1 MDQDPIYQRIK
12 WLRDE
17 LNLHN
22 YRYYVLNEPTIGDFD
37 FDRLMTEL
45 VRMEEEYPQ
54 YYDPLS
60 PSLRIGDDRTE
71 EFVQKEHKYPLYSLS
86 NTYDFEEL
94 REFDE
99 RVTRSVGSVEYVCE
113 LKYDGAAINLSYEKG
128 KLVQA
133 VTRGDGVRG
142 DDVTSNIRT
151 IRSIPLILQT
161 QDFPDSFEIR
171 GEILLHRKVFE
182 ELNRERIELGEAPFA
197 NPRNA
202 AAGSLKM
209 QKSSIV
215 AKRKLDCLLYSLAGS
230 RLPASTHAGN
240 LEWARS
246 AGFKV
251 PGYIEIFPSLE
262 GVIEF
267 IRRWEKERKNLP
279 FDTDGVVIKVN
290 SLDQQQELGF
300 TAKNPRWAVAYKY
313 APEQAETRLLS
324 VDFQVGRTGA
334 VTPVANLEPV
344 FLGGTTVRRASLHNA
359 DQISLLDL
367 HTGDRVRIEKGGE
380 IIPKITSVNKEE
392 RDLFAV
398 PVSFIEVCPECGTLL
413 TRDPDEARH
422 FCLNENNCPPQVK
435 GRLEHFISRRAMN
448 IEGIGQETVDQ
459 LYREKLIHT
468 LPDLYNLT
476 VEQLMRLDRF
486 ADKSAENLVAA
497 IKRSCEVPFERVLY
511 GIGIRY
517 VGETVAKKLARSL
530 GSVDRLMIA
539 SRDELLAID
548 EVGER
553 IADSVINWFSKPDN
567 RKLVDQLKQAGLR
580 FHTEVNT
587 APGMN
592 LPLSGK
598 SIVVSGTF
606 SIHSRDELKELIEKN
621 GGKNASG
628 VTSKT
633 SLLVARD
640 NMGPEKRKKAEKHG
654 IPILTEEELIR
665 LITVAPKDTLF

>member
-1 MDQDPIYQRIK
+1 MDQDSIYQRIK

-17 LNLHN
+17 LNVHN

-37 FDRLMTEL
+37 FDRMMTEL
-45 VRMEEEYPQ
+45 IRLEEEYPQ
-54 YYDPLS
+54 FSDPLS

-71 EFVQKEHKYPLYSLS
+71 EFIQKEHKYPLYSLS

-99 RVTRSVGSVEYVCE
+99 RVTKSVGSVEYVCE

-151 IRSIPLILQT
+151 IRSIPLTLQT
-161 QDFPDSFEIR
+161 PVFPDFFEIR
-171 GEILLHRKVFE
+171 GEILLHRKIFD
-182 ELNRERIELGEAPFA
+182 ELNRDRVELGEAPFA

-202 AAGSLKM
+202 ASGTLKM

-230 RLPASTHAGN
+230 KLPASTHSGN
-240 LEWARS
+240 LEWART

-251 PGYIEIFPSLE
+251 PNYIGIFPDLE
-262 GVIEF
+262 GVIQF
-267 IRRWEKERKNLP
+267 IGKWEKERRNLP

-334 VTPVANLEPV
+334 ITPVANLEPV
-344 FLGGTTVRRASLHNA
+344 LLGGTTVRRASLHNA

-367 HTGDRVRIEKGGE
+367 HFGDRVRIEKGGE
-380 IIPKITSVNKEE
+380 IIPKITSVNKKE
-392 RDLFAV
+392 RDRSAL
-398 PVSFIEVCPECGTLL
+398 PVSFIEVCPECGSSL
-413 TRDPDEARH
+413 TRDPAEARH
-422 FCLNENNCPPQVK
+422 FCPNEASCPPQVK

-459 LYREKLIHT
+459 LYREKLIST
-468 LPDLYNLT
+468 LPDLYALSA
-476 VEQLMRLDRF
+476 EQLMALDRF
-486 ADKSAENLVAA
+486 AGKSAENLIAA
-497 IKRSCEVPFERVLY
+497 IKRSVEVPFERVLY
-511 GIGIRY
+511 GIGIRF

-530 GSVDRLMIA
+530 GSIDRIMEA
-539 SRDELLAID
+539 SREELLAID
-548 EVGER
+548 EVGDR
-553 IADSVINWFSKPDN
+553 IADSVMNWFSKPGN
-567 RKLVDQLKQAGLR
+567 RELIDQLRQAGLQ
-580 FHTEVNT
+580 FNSEVKDS
-587 APGMN
+587 AGIN

-606 SIHSRDELKELIEKN
+606 SLHSRDELKELIEKN
-621 GGKNASG
+621 GGKNSG
-628 VTSKT
+628 AVTSKT
-633 SLLVARD
+633 SLLIAGS
-640 NMGPEKRKKAEKHG
+640 NMGPEKRKKAEKLG

>member
-1 MDQDPIYQRIK
+1 MDQDSIYQRIK

-17 LNLHN
+17 LNVHN

-37 FDRLMTEL
+37 FDRMMTEL
-45 VRMEEEYPQ
+45 IRLEEEYPQ
-54 YYDPLS
+54 FSDPLS

-71 EFVQKEHKYPLYSLS
+71 EFIQKEHKYPLYSLS

-99 RVTRSVGSVEYVCE
+99 RVTKSVGSVEYVCE

-151 IRSIPLILQT
+151 IRSIPLTLQT
-161 QDFPDSFEIR
+161 PVFPDFFEIR
-171 GEILLHRKVFE
+171 GEILLHRKIFD
-182 ELNRERIELGEAPFA
+182 ELNRDRVELGEAPFA

-202 AAGSLKM
+202 ASGTLKM

-230 RLPASTHAGN
+230 KLPASTHSGN
-240 LEWARS
+240 LEWART

-251 PGYIEIFPSLE
+251 PNYIGIFPDLE
-262 GVIEF
+262 GVIQF
-267 IRRWEKERKNLP
+267 IGKWEKERRNLP

-334 VTPVANLEPV
+334 ITPVANLEPV
-344 FLGGTTVRRASLHNA
+344 LLGGTTVRRASLHNA

-367 HTGDRVRIEKGGE
+367 HFGDRVRIEKGGE
-380 IIPKITSVNKEE
+380 IIPKITSVNKKE
-392 RDLFAV
+392 RDRSAL
-398 PVSFIEVCPECGTLL
+398 PVSFIEVCPECGSSL
-413 TRDPDEARH
+413 TRDPAEARH
-422 FCLNENNCPPQVK
+422 FCPNEASCPPQVK

-459 LYREKLIHT
+459 LYREKLIST
-468 LPDLYNLT
+468 LPDLYALSA
-476 VEQLMRLDRF
+476 EQLMTLDRF
-486 ADKSAENLVAA
+486 ADKSAENLIAA
-497 IKRSCEVPFERVLY
+497 IRRSVEVPFERVLY
-511 GIGIRY
+511 GIGIRF

-530 GSVDRLMIA
+530 GSIDRIMEA
-539 SRDELLAID
+539 SREELLNID
-548 EVGER
+548 EVGDR
-553 IADSVINWFSKPDN
+553 IADSVMNWFSKPGN
-567 RKLVDQLKQAGLR
+567 RELIDQLRQAGLQ
-580 FHTEVNT
+580 FNSEVKDS
-587 APGMN
+587 AGIN

-598 SIVVSGTF
+598 SI
-606 SIHSRDELKELIEKN
+606 
-621 GGKNASG
+621 
-628 VTSKT
+628 
-633 SLLVARD
+633 
-640 NMGPEKRKKAEKHG
+640 
-654 IPILTEEELIR
+654 
-665 LITVAPKDTLF
+665 

>member
-1 MDQDPIYQRIK
+1 MDQDSIYQRIK

-17 LNLHN
+17 LNVHN

-37 FDRLMTEL
+37 FDRMMTEL
-45 VRMEEEYPQ
+45 IRLEEEYPQ
-54 YYDPLS
+54 FSDPLS

-71 EFVQKEHKYPLYSLS
+71 EFIQKEHKYPLYSLS

-99 RVTRSVGSVEYVCE
+99 RVTKSVGSVEYVCE

-151 IRSIPLILQT
+151 IRSIPLTLQT
-161 QDFPDSFEIR
+161 PVFPDFFEIR
-171 GEILLHRKVFE
+171 GEILLHRKIFD
-182 ELNRERIELGEAPFA
+182 ELNRDRVELGEAPFA

-202 AAGSLKM
+202 ASGTLKM

-230 RLPASTHAGN
+230 KLPASTHSGN
-240 LEWARS
+240 LEWART

-251 PGYIEIFPSLE
+251 PNYIGIFPDLE
-262 GVIEF
+262 GVIQF
-267 IRRWEKERKNLP
+267 IGKWEKERRNLP

-334 VTPVANLEPV
+334 ITPVANLEPV
-344 FLGGTTVRRASLHNA
+344 LLGGTTVRRASLHNA

-367 HTGDRVRIEKGGE
+367 HFGDRVRIEKGGE
-380 IIPKITSVNKEE
+380 IIPKITSVNKKE
-392 RDLFAV
+392 RDRSAL
-398 PVSFIEVCPECGTLL
+398 PVSFIEVCPECGSSL
-413 TRDPDEARH
+413 TRDPAEARH
-422 FCLNENNCPPQVK
+422 FCPNEASCPPQVK

-459 LYREKLIHT
+459 LYREKLIST
-468 LPDLYNLT
+468 LPDLYALSA
-476 VEQLMRLDRF
+476 EQLMTLDRF
-486 ADKSAENLVAA
+486 ADKSAENLIAA
-497 IKRSCEVPFERVLY
+497 IRRSVEVPFERVLY
-511 GIGIRY
+511 GIGIRF

-530 GSVDRLMIA
+530 GSIDRIMEA
-539 SRDELLAID
+539 SREELLNID
-548 EVGER
+548 EVGDR
-553 IADSVINWFSKPDN
+553 IADSVMNWFSKPGN
-567 RKLVDQLKQAGLR
+567 RELIDQLRQAGLQ
-580 FHTEVNT
+580 FNSEVKDS
-587 APGMN
+587 AGIN

-606 SIHSRDELKELIEKN
+606 SLHSRDELKELIEKN
-621 GGKNASG
+621 GGKNSG
-628 VTSKT
+628 AVTSKT
-633 SLLVARD
+633 SLLIAGS
-640 NMGPEKRKKAEKHG
+640 NMGPEKRKKAEKLG
-654 IPILTEEELIR
+654 IPILTEEEVIR

>member
-1 MDQDPIYQRIK
+1 MDQDSIYQRIK

-17 LNLHN
+17 LNVHN

-37 FDRLMTEL
+37 FDRMMTEL
-45 VRMEEEYPQ
+45 IRLEEEYPQ
-54 YYDPLS
+54 FSDPLS

-71 EFVQKEHKYPLYSLS
+71 EFIQKEHKYPLYSLS

-99 RVTRSVGSVEYVCE
+99 RVTKSVGSVEYVCE

-151 IRSIPLILQT
+151 IRSIPLTLQT
-161 QDFPDSFEIR
+161 PVFPDFFEIR
-171 GEILLHRKVFE
+171 GEILLHRKIFD
-182 ELNRERIELGEAPFA
+182 ELNRDRVELGEAPFA

-202 AAGSLKM
+202 ASGTLKM

-230 RLPASTHAGN
+230 KLPASTHSGN
-240 LEWARS
+240 LEWART

-251 PGYIEIFPSLE
+251 PNYIGIFPDLE
-262 GVIEF
+262 GVIQF
-267 IRRWEKERKNLP
+267 IGKWEKERRNLP

-334 VTPVANLEPV
+334 ITPVANLEPV
-344 FLGGTTVRRASLHNA
+344 LLGGTTVRRASLHNA

-367 HTGDRVRIEKGGE
+367 HFGDRVRIEKGGE
-380 IIPKITSVNKEE
+380 IIPKITSVNKKE
-392 RDLFAV
+392 RDRSAL
-398 PVSFIEVCPECGTLL
+398 PVSFIEVCPECGSSL
-413 TRDPDEARH
+413 TRDPAEARH
-422 FCLNENNCPPQVK
+422 FCPNEASCPPQVK

-459 LYREKLIHT
+459 LYREKLIST
-468 LPDLYNLT
+468 LPDLYALSA
-476 VEQLMRLDRF
+476 EQL
-486 ADKSAENLVAA
+486 
-497 IKRSCEVPFERVLY
+497 
-511 GIGIRY
+511 
-517 VGETVAKKLARSL
+517 
-530 GSVDRLMIA
+530 
-539 SRDELLAID
+539 
-548 EVGER
+548 
-553 IADSVINWFSKPDN
+553 
-567 RKLVDQLKQAGLR
+567 
-580 FHTEVNT
+580 
-587 APGMN
+587 
-592 LPLSGK
+592 
-598 SIVVSGTF
+598 
-606 SIHSRDELKELIEKN
+606 
-621 GGKNASG
+621 
-628 VTSKT
+628 
-633 SLLVARD
+633 
-640 NMGPEKRKKAEKHG
+640 
-654 IPILTEEELIR
+654 
-665 LITVAPKDTLF
+665 

>member
-1 MDQDPIYQRIK
+1 MDQDSIYQRIK

-17 LNLHN
+17 LNVHN

-37 FDRLMTEL
+37 FDRMMTEL
-45 VRMEEEYPQ
+45 IRLEEEYPQ
-54 YYDPLS
+54 FSDPLS

-71 EFVQKEHKYPLYSLS
+71 EFIQKEHKYPLYSLS

-99 RVTRSVGSVEYVCE
+99 RVTKSVGSVEYVCE

-151 IRSIPLILQT
+151 IRSIPLTLQT
-161 QDFPDSFEIR
+161 PVFPDFFEIR
-171 GEILLHRKVFE
+171 GEILLHRKIFD
-182 ELNRERIELGEAPFA
+182 ELNRDRVELGEAPFA

-202 AAGSLKM
+202 ASGTLKM

-230 RLPASTHAGN
+230 KLPASTHSGN
-240 LEWARS
+240 LEWART

-251 PGYIEIFPSLE
+251 PNYIGIFPDLE
-262 GVIEF
+262 GVIQF
-267 IRRWEKERKNLP
+267 IGKWEKERRNLP

-334 VTPVANLEPV
+334 ITPVANLEPV
-344 FLGGTTVRRASLHNA
+344 LLGGTTVRRASLHNA

-367 HTGDRVRIEKGGE
+367 HFGDRVRIEKGGE
-380 IIPKITSVNKEE
+380 IIPKITSVNKKE
-392 RDLFAV
+392 RDRSAL
-398 PVSFIEVCPECGTLL
+398 PVSFIEVCPECGSSL
-413 TRDPDEARH
+413 TRDPAEARH
-422 FCLNENNCPPQVK
+422 FCPNEASCPPQVK

-459 LYREKLIHT
+459 LYREKLIST
-468 LPDLYNLT
+468 LPDLYALSA
-476 VEQLMRLDRF
+476 EQLMTLDRF
-486 ADKSAENLVAA
+486 ADKSAENLIAA
-497 IKRSCEVPFERVLY
+497 IRRSVEVPFERVLY
-511 GIGIRY
+511 GIGIRF

-530 GSVDRLMIA
+530 GSIDRIMEA
-539 SRDELLAID
+539 SREELLNID
-548 EVGER
+548 EVGDR
-553 IADSVINWFSKPDN
+553 IADSVMNWFSKPGN
-567 RKLVDQLKQAGLR
+567 RELIDQLRQAGLQ
-580 FHTEVNT
+580 FNSEVKDS
-587 APGMN
+587 AGIN

-606 SIHSRDELKELIEKN
+606 SLHSRDELKELIEKN
-621 GGKNASG
+621 GGKNSG
-628 VTSKT
+628 AVTSKT
-633 SLLVARD
+633 SLLIAGS
-640 NMGPEKRKKAEKHG
+640 NMGPEKRKKAEKLG